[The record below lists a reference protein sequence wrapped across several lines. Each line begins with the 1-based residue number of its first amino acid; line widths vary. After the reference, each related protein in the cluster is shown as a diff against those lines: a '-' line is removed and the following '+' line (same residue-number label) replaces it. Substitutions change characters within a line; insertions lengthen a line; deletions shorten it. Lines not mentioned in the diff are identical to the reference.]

1 MQPEALVRKSFY
13 AFQRAAAVPAV
24 HAERA
29 ALLERAA
36 ALYREAGLEGGLE
49 GGQEGGG
56 RGALPQLLAA
66 RHSRRRLEA
75 EAQSLALVPRY
86 SLRFLQPGRLAQV
99 RVPRAGGGAEER
111 GWGVVLSFRRWS
123 SIGALG
129 LAERP
134 LTQDLAGGL
143 TAEEVVVDMLLLCAA
158 GAEATAT
165 GTDGAA
171 GAVPPAAPIDDPTAE
186 LHVIPVSL
194 VCVCC
199 LSAARLWLPPD
210 LSSPRARRLALE
222 GLRQLVGA
230 KGRLPTAAAQERA
243 ALHPVRDLGASDCEE
258 CTQLLAQA
266 DGLRAREASL
276 HDELA
281 AADAAA
287 AVTPAAAVDDEAGSA
302 AAAPATAPPLG
313 IEARLE
319 CLERARAL
327 ELEADECLRRTVAL
341 SSDEFAEQM
350 VRMQRVLHRLGTRAA
365 HSDVWRGEVGL
376 RTAGTPRQATSL
388 PTTWCRS
395 RAAPPRR
402 SRRRT
407 SCWFPSWCWAVPST
421 S

>member
-1 MQPEALVRKSFY
+1 MESMQPEALVRKSFY

-171 GAVPPAAPIDDPTAE
+171 GAVPPAAPIDDPTVE

-194 VCVCC
+194 ACVCC

-210 LSSPRARRLALE
+210 LSSPRARPALSGAAGRSSAPAE
-222 GLRQLVGA
+222 ALKRRKSLRPG
-230 KGRLPTAAAQERA
+230 TAAEAALAQVYSAGSERA
-243 ALHPVRDLGASDCEE
+243 CG
-258 CTQLLAQA
+258 LA
-266 DGLRAREASL
+266 
-276 HDELA
+276 
-281 AADAAA
+281 
-287 AVTPAAAVDDEAGSA
+287 
-302 AAAPATAPPLG
+302 
-313 IEARLE
+313 
-319 CLERARAL
+319 
-327 ELEADECLRRTVAL
+327 
-341 SSDEFAEQM
+341 
-350 VRMQRVLHRLGTRAA
+350 
-365 HSDVWRGEVGL
+365 EV
-376 RTAGTPRQATSL
+376 SEDI
-388 PTTWCRS
+388 WIN
-395 RAAPPRR
+395 
-402 SRRRT
+402 
-407 SCWFPSWCWAVPST
+407 F
-421 S
+421 